1 MVSVSTLRIKSGMLL
16 TLLSG
21 ALIPTKITD
30 YKKPLPDLFASKYG
44 PIVAKAERLYYS
56 GQIQRAKGLYEDLVN
71 NSDAPGRRLVGYIG
85 NGWCLIHL
93 GRYTEAIDTFRKAEV
108 LSGGRKPAVIPL
120 YMGLGIA
127 YYNKGRYLD
136 AYHYFKAL
144 TRYPEYEEV
153 YRDALYFAA
162 LAAYMNGSYDK
173 VVSLV
178 DELQR
183 RFPNTKK
190 ANDAA
195 ILKVFAYRKKGEL
208 FKAITELK
216 KLIAKGHPRKP
227 KFEIILAE
235 WYAEYGD
242 YPKAI
247 QQYEKALSTYPLLK
261 DTILASLAY
270 VEQKYGDNIALAPN
284 IKVTN
289 PLVGEILFYKPG
301 MKAYKSGKMTKAQQ
315 RFERFIQFFPDD
327 PRAAKLV
334 AYLGQLLFQAGSYEK
349 AREKLEY
356 YLQKYP
362 EGEDRPAVLELLGRV
377 YYKLK
382 DYRRAAETW
391 DQFLREYPGHKDAE
405 KVKKLLQA
413 LISERPEVAQYVK
426 SEVGAEAVF
435 NKALAAYKQGAY
447 PKALKLFE
455 EFIKIFPNSQYTPKA
470 TFNAGYIAYQMK
482 DYDRA
487 VQHFSEY
494 VQKYPNG
501 EDAENALYLLAL
513 AYFAKKDYDN
523 AITYLTQFVQTFSKS
538 DKLADAY
545 KFLGFSYYKKYEAG
559 DETAKANALSAFQN
573 AAKLYRSAGKSKEAS
588 QMEQFVKQLGG

>member
-1 MVSVSTLRIKSGMLL
+1 MLSIFLVSS
-16 TLLSG
+16 
-21 ALIPTKITD
+21 LIPTKITG

-44 PIVAKAERLYYS
+44 SLVAQAERLYYS
-56 GQIQRAKGLYEDLVN
+56 GNYERAKGMYEDLIN
-71 NSDAPGRRLVGYIG
+71 NTEAMGKRLAGFIG
-85 NGWCLIHL
+85 NGWTLIHL
-93 GRYTEAIDTFRKAEV
+93 GRYSEAIDTLKKAEI
-108 LSGGRKPAVIPL
+108 LSGGRKPFIIPV

-127 YYNKGRYLD
+127 YYNKGKYLKAQRY
-136 AYHYFKAL
+136 FSAL
-144 TRYPEYEEV
+144 TRYPEYEDV

-162 LAAYMNGSYDK
+162 LSAYMNGSYDK
-173 VVSLV
+173 VVRYV
-178 DELQR
+178 DLLQKK
-183 RFPNTKK
+183 FPNTKK
-190 ANDAA
+190 ANEAA
-195 ILKVFAYRKKGEL
+195 VLKVFAYRKKGEL

-216 KLIAKGHPRKP
+216 KLIERGHPRKP
-227 KFEIILAE
+227 RFEIILAE

-247 QQYEKALSTYPLLK
+247 QQYEKALAGYPFLK

-270 VEQKYGDNIALAPN
+270 VEKKYGDNIALAPN
-284 IKVTN
+284 VKVSN

-301 MKAYKSGKMTKAQQ
+301 MKAYESGQMTKAQQ

-327 PRAAKLV
+327 PRSAKLV
-334 AYLGQLLFQAGSYEK
+334 AYLGQLLYQAGSYEK
-349 AREKLEY
+349 AKEKLEY
-356 YLQKYP
+356 YLKRYP
-362 EGEDRPAVLELLGRV
+362 EGEDRPAVLELLGKV
-377 YYKLK
+377 YYRLK
-382 DYRRAAETW
+382 DYRRAAEVW

-413 LISERPEVAQYVK
+413 LIAEKPEVAQYVK

-455 EFIKIFPNSQYTPKA
+455 EFVRLFPNSQYTPKA

-482 DYDRA
+482 EYDKA
-487 VQHFSEY
+487 IQHFSEY

-513 AYFAKKDYDN
+513 AHFAKKDYDN
-523 AITYLTQFVQTFSKS
+523 AITYLTRFVQTYTRS

-559 DETAKANALSAFQN
+559 DETAKANAITAFQN
-573 AAKLYRSAGKSKEAS
+573 AAKLYRAAGKGKEAS
-588 QMEQFVKQLGG
+588 QMEQFVQQLK

>member
-1 MVSVSTLRIKSGMLL
+1 MLL

-30 YKKPLPDLFASKYG
+30 YKKPLPDAFASKYTSL
-44 PIVAKAERLYYS
+44 VAKAERLYYS
-56 GQIQRAKGLYEDLVN
+56 GQYQRAKGYYEDLIN
-71 NSDAPGRRLVGYIG
+71 NSEVPGKRLVGFIG
-85 NGWCLIHL
+85 NGWVLIHM
-93 GRYTEAIDTFRKAEV
+93 GRYSAAIDTFRRAEI
-108 LSGGRKPAVIPL
+108 LSGGRKPAIIPL

-127 YYNKGRYLD
+127 YYNKGNYLK
-136 AYHYFKAL
+136 AYQYFKSL
-144 TRYPEYEEV
+144 TRYPEYREV

-162 LAAYMNGSYDK
+162 LAAYMNGAYDK
-173 VVSLV
+173 VISLV
-178 DELQR
+178 NELER
-183 RFPNTKK
+183 KFPNTKK

-208 FKAITELK
+208 LKAIQELK
-216 KLIAKGHPRKP
+216 KLIDRGHPRKP

-235 WYAEYGD
+235 WYAEYGN

-247 QQYEKALSTYPLLK
+247 QQYERALSRYPLLK

-270 VEQKYGDNIALAPN
+270 VEKKYGDNIALAPN
-284 IKVTN
+284 LKVTN

-301 MKAYKSGKMTKAQQ
+301 MEAYKNGQMTKAQQ

-327 PRAAKLV
+327 PRSAKLV
-334 AYLGQLLFQAGSYEK
+334 AYLGQLLYQAGSYEK
-349 AREKLEY
+349 ARDKLEY
-356 YLQKYP
+356 YLKKYP
-362 EGEDRPAVLELLGRV
+362 EGEDRPAVLKLLGRV
-377 YYKLK
+377 YYRLK
-382 DYRRAAETW
+382 DYRRAAEVW
-391 DQFLREYPGHKDAE
+391 DQFLREYPGHKDAAE
-405 KVKKLLQA
+405 VKKLLQA
-413 LISERPEVAQYVK
+413 LIAERPEVAQYVK

-447 PKALKLFE
+447 PKALQLFE
-455 EFIKIFPNSQYTPKA
+455 KFVQLFPNSQYTPKA

-482 DYDRA
+482 EYDKA
-487 VQHFSEY
+487 IQHFAEY

-501 EDAENALYLLAL
+501 EDAENVLYLLGL

-523 AITYLTQFVQTFSKS
+523 AITYLTQFVQTFSNS

-559 DETAKANALSAFQN
+559 DESARASALAAFQN
-573 AAKLYRSAGKSKEAS
+573 AAKLYRAKGKSKEAS

>member
-1 MVSVSTLRIKSGMLL
+1 MSVLFLL
-16 TLLSG
+16 G

-30 YKKPLPDLFASKYG
+30 YKKPLPDIFTNRYSALVS
-44 PIVAKAERLYYS
+44 KAERLYYS
-56 GQIQRAKGLYEDLVN
+56 GQYQRAKGYYEDLIN
-71 NSDAPGRRLVGYIG
+71 NSEAPGKRLVGFIG
-85 NGWCLIHL
+85 NGWCLIHM
-93 GRYTEAIDTFRKAEV
+93 GRYHEAIDTFRKAEI

-127 YYNKGRYLD
+127 YYNIGRYLD
-136 AYHYFKAL
+136 AYRYFKAL
-144 TRYPEYEEV
+144 TRYPEYEDV

-162 LAAYMNGSYDK
+162 LSAYMNGSYSN
-173 VVSLV
+173 VISLV

-216 KLIAKGHPRKP
+216 RLIEKGHPKKP

-247 QQYEKALSTYPLLK
+247 QQYEKALANYPFLK

-270 VEQKYGDNIALAPN
+270 VEKKYGDNIALAPN
-284 IKVTN
+284 LKVTN

-301 MKAYKSGKMTKAQQ
+301 MEAYKKGQMTKAQQ

-327 PRAAKLV
+327 PRSAKLV

-349 AREKLEY
+349 AKEKLEY
-356 YLQKYP
+356 YLKKYP
-362 EGEDRPAVLELLGRV
+362 EGEDRPAVLELLGKV
-377 YYKLK
+377 YYRLK
-382 DYRRAAETW
+382 DYRRAAEVW
-391 DQFLREYPGHKDAE
+391 DQFLREYPGHKNAE
-405 KVKKLLQA
+405 NVKKLLQA
-413 LISERPEVAQYVK
+413 LIAERPEVAQYVR

-447 PKALKLFE
+447 PKALKLFAQ
-455 EFIKIFPNSQYTPKA
+455 FIKLFPNSQYTPKA

-482 DYDRA
+482 EYDTA
-487 VQHFSEY
+487 ITYFSQY
-494 VQKYPNG
+494 VQKFPNG
-501 EDAENALYLLAL
+501 EDIENALYLLAL
-513 AYFAKKDYDN
+513 AHFAKNDYDN
-523 AITYLTQFVQTFSKS
+523 AIAYLTQFVQTFTNS

-545 KFLGFSYYKKYEAG
+545 KFLGFAYYKKYESG
-559 DETAKANALSAFQN
+559 DETAKANALIAFQN
-573 AAKLYRSAGKSKEAS
+573 AAKLYRSAGKTKEAQ

>member
-1 MVSVSTLRIKSGMLL
+1 MMLAFLVS
-16 TLLSG
+16 

-30 YKKPLPDLFASKYG
+30 YKKPLPDAFASKYS
-44 PIVAKAERLYYS
+44 PMVAKAERLYYS
-56 GQIQRAKGLYEDLVN
+56 GQIARAKELYEDLIN
-71 NSDAPGRRLVGYIG
+71 NSDAPGKRLVGYIG
-85 NGWCLIHL
+85 NGWCLIHM
-93 GRYTEAIDTFRKAEV
+93 GKYSEAIDTFKKAEV

-127 YYNKGRYLD
+127 YYNKGRYFD
-136 AYHYFKAL
+136 AYRYFYSL
-144 TRYPEYEEV
+144 TQYPEYADV

-162 LAAYMNGSYDK
+162 LSAYMNGSYNK
-173 VVSLV
+173 VISLV

-183 RFPNTKK
+183 RFPNSKQ

-195 ILKVFAYRKKGEL
+195 VLKVFAYRKKGEL

-216 KLIAKGHPRKP
+216 KLIEKGHPKKP

-247 QQYEKALSTYPLLK
+247 QQYEKALATYPFLK

-270 VEQKYGDNIALAPN
+270 VEGKYGDNIATDPRV
-284 IKVTN
+284 KVTN

-301 MKAYKSGKMTKAQQ
+301 MKAYKSGQMTKAQQ

-327 PRAAKLV
+327 PRSAKLV

-349 AREKLEY
+349 AKEKLVY

-362 EGEDRPAVLELLGRV
+362 EGEDRPAVLELLGKV
-377 YYKLK
+377 YYRLK
-382 DYRRAAETW
+382 DYRKAAETW

-413 LISERPEVAQYVK
+413 LIAERPEVAKYVK

-455 EFIKIFPNSQYTPKA
+455 EFVKLFPNSQYTPKA

-482 DYDRA
+482 EYDKA
-487 VQHFSEY
+487 IQYFSEY
-494 VQKYPNG
+494 IQKYPNG
-501 EDAENALYLLAL
+501 EDAENALYLLGL
-513 AYFAKKDYDN
+513 AHFAKKDYDN
-523 AITYLTQFVQTFSKS
+523 AITYLTQFVQTYTDSE
-538 DKLADAY
+538 KLADAY

-559 DETAKANALSAFQN
+559 DETAKANAITAFQN
-573 AAKLYRSAGKSKEAS
+573 AAKLYRAAGKDKEAS
-588 QMEQFVKQLGG
+588 QMEQFAKQLGG

>member
-1 MVSVSTLRIKSGMLL
+1 MLL
-16 TLLSG
+16 ALLSG

-30 YKKPLPDLFASKYG
+30 YKKPLPDAFATKYG
-44 PIVAKAERLYYS
+44 PIVAKAERLYYN
-56 GQIQRAKGLYEDLVN
+56 GQIERAKGLYEDLVN

-85 NGWCLIHL
+85 NGWCLIHM
-93 GRYTEAIDTFRKAEV
+93 GRYTEAIDTFKKAEV

-136 AYHYFKAL
+136 AYRYFSAL
-144 TRYPEYEEV
+144 TRYPEYTEV

-173 VVSLV
+173 VISLV

-195 ILKVFAYRKKGEL
+195 VLKVFAYRKKGEL

-216 KLIAKGHPRKP
+216 KLIEKGHPRKP

-247 QQYEKALSTYPLLK
+247 QQYEKALANYPLLK

-270 VEQKYGDNIALAPN
+270 VEKKYGDNIALAPN
-284 IKVTN
+284 LKVTN

-301 MKAYKSGKMTKAQQ
+301 MEAYKSGQMTKAQQ

-327 PRAAKLV
+327 PRSAKLV

-349 AREKLEY
+349 AKEKLEY

-362 EGEDRPAVLELLGRV
+362 EGEDRPAVLELLGKV
-377 YYKLK
+377 YYRLK
-382 DYRRAAETW
+382 DYRKAAETW

-413 LISERPEVAQYVK
+413 LIAERPEVAKYVK

-455 EFIKIFPNSQYTPKA
+455 EFIQLFPNSQYTPKA

-482 DYDRA
+482 EYDKA
-487 VQHFSEY
+487 IQHFSEY

-501 EDAENALYLLAL
+501 EDAENALYLLGL
-513 AYFAKKDYDN
+513 AHFAKKDYDN
-523 AITYLTQFVQTFSKS
+523 AITYLTQFVQTYTKS

-559 DETAKANALSAFQN
+559 DEAAKANALAAFQN
-573 AAKLYRSAGKSKEAS
+573 AAKLYRAAGKSKEAS
-588 QMEQFVKQLGG
+588 QMEQFAKQLGG